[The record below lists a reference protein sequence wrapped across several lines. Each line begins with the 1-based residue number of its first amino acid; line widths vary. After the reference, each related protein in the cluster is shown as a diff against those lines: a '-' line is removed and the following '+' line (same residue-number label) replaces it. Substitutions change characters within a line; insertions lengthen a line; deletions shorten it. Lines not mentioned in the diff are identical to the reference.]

1 MNERI
6 RIGVLGCGL
15 FSKHFV
21 QLFKAHPY
29 VDKVS
34 VADLDIERA
43 KAFGE
48 KFGIKYYRTLDEL
61 LETDINAVAI
71 FTPRHTHGPLVIQAL
86 KAGRHVYSAVP
97 MASEISH
104 CEEIVKLVK
113 ETGLTY
119 MMGETCIYYP
129 CSMYCK
135 EQYEKGEMGKF
146 VYAESQYHHDISHF
160 AKAHRDDLKAMGVPP
175 FYYPTHS
182 ISMVLNAV
190 GSYVTKVTAMGYEDT
205 EDDLIFKKG
214 VNLWDNTISNAF
226 SLMRLA
232 NGGVMRVNECRRI
245 AWKAPSSSIS
255 AFYGTKG
262 AYQFSNAQ
270 HVFVKHTEEGVE
282 LTDVSDYVN
291 PTDMTANKDDPDFKN
306 RVANHTWQWDS
317 FAPIQHPEVLPESYK
332 ELPNGHMA
340 SHQFLINDFC
350 NAVYNHTLPTVNAWV
365 AARYTVPGIV
375 AYDSILQGGVTLD
388 VPDFGDPPAPPKLPQ
403 LIMRAKDLSNLPP
416 LKLPEGMTLHTHRD
430 GDEASWEDIIESA
443 FGKRYDFGLLDR
455 LGDYKPEHVIYVEK
469 DGKNIATATAVENQ
483 TYPGE
488 GWFRMIGTHADARG
502 LGAGRL
508 VCLAALHS
516 LRDRGYKSVVLST
529 DDYRIPALKL
539 YLSLGFEPV
548 YSHES
553 HKARWEKVF
562 ESINGCEKNI
572 KA

>member
-1 MNERI
+1 MSEKI
-6 RIGVLGCGL
+6 KIGVLGCGG
-15 FSKHFV
+15 FAKSFI

-29 VDKVS
+29 VDKVC
-34 VADLDIERA
+34 VADIDIEKA
-43 KAFGE
+43 KMYGEEFGVE
-48 KFGIKYYRTLDEL
+48 YYGSIDAL

-71 FTPRHTHGPLVIQAL
+71 FTPRHTHGPLVIKAL

-104 CEEIVKLVK
+104 CEEIVRLVR

-119 MMGETCIYYP
+119 MMGETCVYYP

-135 EQYEKGEMGKF
+135 EQFEAGNMGKF

-160 AKAHRDDLKAMGVPP
+160 AKNLRDDLKAIGIPP

-214 VNLWDNTISNAF
+214 VNMWDNTISNAF

-232 NGGVMRVNECRRI
+232 NGGVIRINECRRI
-245 AWKAPSSSIS
+245 GWKAPSSYIS

-262 AYQFSNAQ
+262 GYQFSNAQ
-270 HVFVKHTEEGVE
+270 HVFAKHTEDGVE
-282 LTDVSDYVN
+282 LSDVSDYVN
-291 PTDMTANKDDPDFKN
+291 PKAMTENKTEPDFKN
-306 RVANHTWQWDS
+306 RVANHAWQWDS
-317 FAPIQHPEVLPESYK
+317 FAPIQHPEVLPKSYDG
-332 ELPNGHMA
+332 LPNGHMA

-388 VPDFGDPPAPPKLPQ
+388 VPDFGDPPKPEKLPQ
-403 LIMRAKDLSNLPP
+403 LIMRASDLTNLPP
-416 LKLPEGMTLHTHRD
+416 IELHNGLTLHTHRD
-430 GDEASWEDIIESA
+430 GDEDSWENIIESA
-443 FGKRYDFGLLDR
+443 FGTHFDFGLLDR
-455 LGDYKPEHVIYVEK
+455 LGGYKPEYVIYAERE
-469 DGKNIATATAVENQ
+469 GKNIATATAVENPQ
-483 TYPGE
+483 YPGE
-488 GWFRMIGTHADARG
+488 GWFRMIGAHADARG

-516 LRDRGYKSVVLST
+516 LRERGYRSVVLST
-529 DDYRIPALKL
+529 DDFRIPAISL

-562 ESINGCEKNI
+562 EVIGK
-572 KA
+572 KQK